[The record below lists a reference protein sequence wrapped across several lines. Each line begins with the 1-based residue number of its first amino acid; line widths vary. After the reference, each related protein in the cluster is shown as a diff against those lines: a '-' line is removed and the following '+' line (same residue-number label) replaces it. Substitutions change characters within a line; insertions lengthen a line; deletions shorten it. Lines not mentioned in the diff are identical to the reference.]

1 MFLGAVYRKIML
13 GKPCLIE
20 RVVCN
25 ATYPCIP
32 YVLQTTK
39 ASIYF
44 FGVQIAQSRRGSL
57 PTNTRYDT
65 IPNTTT
71 RLSINSPCCT
81 DSNMSAK
88 RAACDRC
95 HKMKMQ
101 CKTDGSG
108 QQCQRCRA
116 ANANCHYS
124 EPGKPGRP
132 ASMGTNQAV
141 RLIPE
146 PTTVLESGSCPVDY
160 GADWDPTTFASYGSN
175 ENSFSIINDHPGHW
189 AQHIIGHGDL
199 GSTGLYVDMLRQHG
213 PSDWSSTT
221 TASDDSP
228 PSLTPSTTFSTRRPH
243 RESPRDSESGA
254 ETMPTKK
261 RGVGWVDGTYT
272 HNLAYFQVKIAR
284 MMSFDGRTDPFQLEL
299 DAAHVLQSS
308 LEFLELVELP
318 ASAARTAKGL
328 QQPSPVDTAIFL
340 QLSSLSM
347 RLTEMHY
354 LLYSSIH
361 CFLQQGGAE
370 PSDKD
375 NMVPRSTMELPLF
388 SIAGV
393 KLAPSPQLRLELIL
407 HTAVHHLRCI
417 QGSLKGLE
425 ALESVSTGLSMHA
438 HGIISQDQT
447 ACLSKIRLVL
457 GKIKHEG
464 GIDVAL

>member
-1 MFLGAVYRKIML
+1 ML
-13 GKPCLIE
+13 YAMLPIHPLCVTDNQGIH
-20 RVVCN
+20 V
-25 ATYPCIP
+25 
-32 YVLQTTK
+32 
-39 ASIYF
+39 F
-44 FGVQIAQSRRGSL
+44 FFPQVQIAHSSRGGL
-57 PTNTRYDT
+57 PTNNVRYGT

-71 RLSINSPCCT
+71 QLSINPPCCT
-81 DSNMSAK
+81 DRDMSAK

-116 ANANCHYS
+116 ANVNCHYS

-132 ASMGTNQAV
+132 VSNAGVGTNQAV

-146 PTTVLESGSCPVDY
+146 TTTVLESGSCAVDY
-160 GADWDPTTFASYGSN
+160 EADWDPTAFASYGSN
-175 ENSFSIINDHPGHW
+175 ENSFSIINDHTGNW
-189 AQHIIGHGDL
+189 AQQIIGHGDL
-199 GSTGLYVDMLRQHG
+199 GSAGLYVDMTRPHG

-243 RESPRDSESGA
+243 RGSLRDSESGA
-254 ETMPTKK
+254 ETMATKK
-261 RGVGWVDGTYT
+261 GRVGCVDGTYT

-284 MMSFDGRTDPFQLEL
+284 MMSFDGRTDPLQLEL

-361 CFLQQGGAE
+361 CCLQQGGFE
-370 PSDKD
+370 SSDKD
-375 NMVPRSTMELPLF
+375 NMVPRSTMEPPLF

-393 KLAPSPQLRLELIL
+393 KLAQSPLLRLELIL

-438 HGIISQDQT
+438 HGLISQDQT

-457 GKIKHEG
+457 GKIKHER
-464 GIDVAL
+464 GIDITL